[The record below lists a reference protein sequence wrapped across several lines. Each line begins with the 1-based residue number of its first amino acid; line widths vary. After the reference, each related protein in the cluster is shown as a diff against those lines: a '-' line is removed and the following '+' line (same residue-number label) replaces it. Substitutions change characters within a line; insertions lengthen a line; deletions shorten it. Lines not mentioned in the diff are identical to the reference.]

1 MKRLAFLLLLLLA
14 SIIASATG
22 QASDIIYIDGQQWR
36 LMGRAVYCLDSVRY
50 SKLTALL
57 PEHRSQATSNWDG
70 YLGYWSLD
78 GDLLVL
84 DSVVYDVYENKF
96 WRQESLPLEA
106 MREVFGDYYRNGRIE
121 ASFVTWDRMRVAQG
135 QQIYYEHDAWN
146 RYYET
151 EMILK
156 VEQGRVVE
164 RTLYHNRVAMEG
176 FNFEDLYDNEKDKEF
191 KIGFAPVLRK
201 YPELDKVDRIYFSL
215 SNWYFDTLGNMTDV
229 EVKAFCRGHEDIQ
242 PQLAAEF
249 KHYLKSI
256 RPWKIWYIN
265 GAYTHIYRGWTIPF
279 RRQDW

>member
-1 MKRLAFLLLLLLA
+1 MKRLVFLLLLLLA
-14 SIIASATG
+14 PIIASATG
-22 QASDIIYIDGQQWR
+22 QASDVIYIDGQQWR

-70 YLGYWSLD
+70 YLGYWSFD

-84 DSVVYDVYENKF
+84 DSVVYDVYENKV

-121 ASFVTWDRMRVAQG
+121 ASFVTWEKMRVAQG

-164 RTLYHNRVAMEG
+164 RTLYHNRVAVEG
-176 FNFEDLYDNEKDKEF
+176 FYFDEDDSEGFDKF
-191 KIGFAPVLRK
+191 RKGFAPVLSR
-201 YPELDKVDRIYFSL
+201 YQELVNVDRIYFSI
-215 SNWYFDTLGNMTDV
+215 SQWTFDTLGNMTDAD
-229 EVKAFCRGHEDIQ
+229 VKARCRDHEDIQ
-242 PQLAAEF
+242 PLLAAEF
-249 KHYLKSI
+249 KQYLMSI
-256 RPWKIWYIN
+256 RPWRLWYLN
-265 GAYTHIYRGWTIPF
+265 GEYTPISRNWIISF
-279 RRQDW
+279 RREDW